1 MTSISRLFLLHS
13 QPDARLLA
21 AWAARHHARYA
32 GQGADL
38 GDAFHGLL
46 RAAFG
51 SFAPQPFRY
60 LDERR
65 GLLAYTHLDPQAMAE
80 QVALA
85 DPQAARTL
93 GLGASAEHDGYRL
106 RPFPSEW
113 AAGQELGFEVRVRPT
128 VRGAEGEKDVFLRA
142 VARAGG
148 ASGKFVERQATYS
161 QWLHEHLN
169 GREGMACQPWQG
181 AVELLDVQLSAFTR
195 SKVFRRTQA
204 SEGQDRKGRVIDGPD
219 ATLVGR
225 LRVINSVAFANLLA
239 RGIGRHRAF
248 GFGML
253 LLRRA
258 N

>member
-1 MTSISRLFLLHS
+1 MTSRSPLFLLHS
-13 QPDARLLA
+13 QPDAQLLA
-21 AWAARHHARYA
+21 AWVARHHARHA
-32 GQGADL
+32 HQNVDL

-93 GLGASAEHDGYRL
+93 GLGACAEHGGYRL

-113 AAGQELGFEVRVRPT
+113 SVGQELGFEVRVRPT
-128 VRGAEGEKDVFLRA
+128 ARSAVGEQDVFLRA
-142 VARAGG
+142 VTRAGG
-148 ASGKFVERQATYS
+148 AEGESVERQTIYT
-161 QWLHEHLN
+161 QWLHEHLSA
-169 GREGMACQPWQG
+169 REGMACQPWQG
-181 AVELLDVQLSAFTR
+181 AVELLDVQLNAFTR
-195 SKVFRRTQA
+195 SKVVRRTQA

-225 LRVINSVAFANLLA
+225 LRVINSVAFAYLLA

-253 LLRRA
+253 LLHRA

>member
-1 MTSISRLFLLHS
+1 MTSISPLFLLHT

-21 AWAARHHARYA
+21 AWVARHHARHA
-32 GQGADL
+32 RQSADL
-38 GDAFHGLL
+38 GDAFHGLF

-65 GLLAYTHLDPQAMAE
+65 GLLAYTRLDLRAMAE

-85 DPQAARTL
+85 DPQAAQTL
-93 GLGASAEHDGYRL
+93 GLGASAEHGGYRL

-113 AAGQELGFEVRVRPT
+113 AVGQELGFEVRVRPT
-128 VRGAEGEKDVFLRA
+128 VRGPQGEQDVFLRA
-142 VARAGG
+142 VARVGG
-148 ASGKFVERQATYS
+148 AEGESVERRAIYA
-161 QWLHEHLN
+161 QWLFEHLSE
-169 GREGMACQPWQG
+169 REGVMHQPWQG
-181 AVELLDVQLSAFTR
+181 AVELLDVQLNAFTR
-195 SKVFRRTQA
+195 SKVVRRTQA
-204 SEGQDRKGRVIDGPD
+204 SEGQDRKGKVVDGPD

-225 LRVINSVAFANLLA
+225 LRVINSVAFAHLLA

-253 LLRRA
+253 LLHRV